1 MEREAELVAIARHQL
16 KSFLLLRNA
25 SDLIELMNIHFAV
38 AWSSLSCDQA
48 DKGSINAGTG

>member
-1 MEREAELVAIARHQL
+1 MEREAELVSIAWDKL

-25 SDLIELMNIHFAV
+25 SDLIELMKFHLVV
-38 AWSSLSCDQA
+38 AWGSFSCDQA

>member
-1 MEREAELVAIARHQL
+1 MEREAELVSIAWDKL

-25 SDLIELMNIHFAV
+25 SDLIELMKFHLVV
-38 AWSSLSCDQA
+38 AWGAFSCDQA